1 MAAVVASIG
10 YLLLILRW
18 HGQTNIF
25 ESMYI
30 TLSGFG
36 TGVALSTTFIGL
48 TAGVEPSDIA
58 IAATGLYQAQ
68 NIGMVTGLSITGAVI
83 QGTLRPMLGRG
94 LRGFKH
100 RRTVSL
106 YDDKSGICSCRAD
119 QVQIIERSISDIE
132 YVQSLTGNV
141 RDIVVQSYVRSLTYT
156 HGT

>member
-10 YLLLILRW
+10 YLLLVLRW

-58 IAATGLYQAQ
+58 VAATGLYQAQ

-83 QGTLRPMLGRG
+83 QGTLRPMLKQK

-100 RRTVSL
+100 RRTVSFMMM
-106 YDDKSGICSCRAD
+106 
-119 QVQIIERSISDIE
+119 
-132 YVQSLTGNV
+132 SLESAV
-141 RDIVVQSYVRSLTYT
+141 RC
-156 HGT
+156 